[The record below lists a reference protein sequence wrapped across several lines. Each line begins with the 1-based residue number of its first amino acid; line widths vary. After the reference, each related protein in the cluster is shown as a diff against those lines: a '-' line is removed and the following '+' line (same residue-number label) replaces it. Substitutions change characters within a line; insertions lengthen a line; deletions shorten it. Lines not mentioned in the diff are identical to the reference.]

1 MEQLRREIEMDKKV
15 KCSCCGTMVGKLE
28 LFPNDMC
35 LSCYEMEQ
43 YAREKAIGTAR
54 YMNELYADIMVG
66 FGGNKKGKR

>member
-1 MEQLRREIEMDKKV
+1 MDKKV
-15 KCSCCGTMVGKLE
+15 KCSCCGTMVDKLE

-54 YMNELYADIMVG
+54 YMDELFMDIMVG
-66 FGGNKKGKR
+66 FGGTKKGKK